1 MAQLLI
7 KNARVVATMDDARRE
22 IPDCD
27 VLIEGPAIAQVGPN
41 LAAPGAEILDARGCL
56 VLPGLI
62 NTHNHSFQA
71 IYRATPET
79 QDVHFLD
86 WITFFTTLWL
96 ERPVTPEAAQ
106 VAARVNFAEMLLT
119 GTTLS
124 ADQQYL
130 YPPGQP
136 PEFVDRAIA
145 AARETGI
152 RYQPTRGCL
161 TLGRSQGGL
170 VSDESTQPEDVVL
183 RHAEALIAKYHD
195 PKPFAMVRID
205 LAPMGIYSDSETIF
219 REMRA
224 LASAHPG
231 VRLATHIHEVVDVEF
246 TLARYGVR
254 PLGFLERVGWLA
266 PDVVLYHV
274 TNPPLSDDEI
284 QLLAA
289 RGPHISHALAS
300 DLRLGWGL
308 TRVRDLLD
316 AGAHVCLGTTGPS
329 SNVGGDLVT
338 EAQLV
343 LLAHRVHSMEPKRWL
358 TAREILWLATR
369 AGARALGRDDLGSIE
384 PGKAADLA
392 IFDVETIDR
401 AGHHDPVAALLFTGS
416 SHFTRA
422 TIVNGRVV
430 ARNGRLLT
438 IDQERAV
445 REAND
450 WARRQMRPRP

>member
-1 MAQLLI
+1 MAQLLV

-27 VLIEGPAIAQVGPN
+27 ILIDGAVISRVGPR
-41 LAAPGAEILDARGCL
+41 LEAPGAEVLDASGCV
-56 VLPGLI
+56 VLPGFV
-62 NTHNHSFQA
+62 NTHNHSFQG
-71 IYRATPET
+71 IYRILPKT

-86 WITFFTTLWL
+86 WITYLTSLWI
-96 ERPVTPEAAQ
+96 ERPVSPEAAQ
-106 VAARVNFAEMLLT
+106 AAARVNFAEMVLT

-124 ADQQYL
+124 ADQHYL

-145 AARETGI
+145 AAAEVGL
-152 RYQPTRGCL
+152 RYQPSRGCL
-161 TLGRSQGGL
+161 TLGRSRGGL
-170 VSDESTQPEDVVL
+170 VADESTQPEDVVL
-183 RHAEALIAKYHD
+183 RHAEALIARYHD
-195 PKPFAMVRID
+195 PRPLAMVRID
-205 LAPMGIYSDSETIF
+205 LAPVGIYADSEAIF
-219 REMRA
+219 RQMRA
-224 LASAHPG
+224 LAAAHPG
-231 VRLATHIHEVVDVEF
+231 VRLATHIHEAVDVDF

-254 PLGFLERVGWLA
+254 PVEFLARVGWLA

-274 TNPPLSDDEI
+274 THPPLTDAEI
-284 QLLAA
+284 TQLAA
-289 RGPHISHALAS
+289 SGAHVSHALAS

-316 AGAHVCLGTTGPS
+316 AGAHVCLGTTGPA
-329 SNVGGDLVT
+329 SNLGGDLLT

-343 LLAHRVHSMEPKRWL
+343 LLAHRVHALEPARWL
-358 TAREILWLATR
+358 TARETLWLATR

-384 PGKAADLA
+384 PGKGADLA
-392 IFDVETIDR
+392 VFAVETIDR

-430 ARNGRLLT
+430 ARDGRLLCF
-438 IDQERAV
+438 DQERAV
-445 REAND
+445 REANA
-450 WARRQMRPRP
+450 WARRMAG